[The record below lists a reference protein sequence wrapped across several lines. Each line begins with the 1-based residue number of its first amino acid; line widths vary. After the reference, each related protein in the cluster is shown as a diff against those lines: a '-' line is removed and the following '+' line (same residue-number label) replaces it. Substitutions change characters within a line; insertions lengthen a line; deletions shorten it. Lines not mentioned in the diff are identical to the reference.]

1 LAALGIEGSRS
12 HARHMNRLLKGL
24 DTQVIGRMAYTYD
37 SVGSTND
44 VAHRL
49 ARQGTP
55 EGTIV
60 LADVQTAGRGRMG
73 RRWEAPAGSSL
84 LFSLVFY
91 PRLEP
96 QQTNRLTMCCALGV
110 AEAILETTG
119 LPATLKW
126 PNDVLVHGR
135 KVAGILTETGL
146 TGDRLDWAI
155 VGIGINVNFDRH
167 ALRDLAPQASSLA
180 SEAGHRVSRQQLL
193 HALLK
198 RIETRLPELDRP
210 DLLVEAWRSSL
221 STLGHRVAVATT
233 GAIVR
238 GLAEAVDRDGALLIR
253 DDLGRIHRFLAGDVT
268 ILPNSEASA

>member
-1 LAALGIEGSRS
+1 
-12 HARHMNRLLKGL
+12 MNRLLKGL
-24 DTQVIGRMAYTYD
+24 GTQVVGQTAYTYG

-44 VAHRL
+44 VARRL
-49 ARQGTP
+49 AEQGTP
-55 EGTIV
+55 EGTLV
-60 LADVQTAGRGRMG
+60 LAEVQTAGRGRMG

-91 PRLEP
+91 PQLEP
-96 QQTNRLTMCCALGV
+96 QQTHRLTMCCALGV

-155 VGIGINVNFDRH
+155 VGIGINVNFSRH
-167 ALRDLAPQASSLA
+167 VLERLAPGASTLA
-180 SEAGHRVSRQQLL
+180 SEAGHKVSRRQLL

-198 RIETRLPELDRP
+198 RIETHLLDLNRP
-210 DLLVEAWRSSL
+210 DLLVEAWRSCL
-221 STLGHRVAVATT
+221 STLGRRVAVA
-233 GAIVR
+233 GAEGVTR

-253 DDLGRIHRFLAGDVT
+253 DDVGRVHRFLAGDVT
-268 ILPNSEASA
+268 ILPTVEAST